1 MGIALVL
8 TTMLM
13 LSPFQVAA
21 QATSVDIINLLGDP
35 ITAHCTSGSVDRGIV
50 TIQPDSDDT
59 WAFDGSL
66 LSTGWTCQFQWTD
79 SSSCTPTCTV
89 HNQVVRVWQGV
100 LNSRRLGLGL
110 GSSAFQLTP
119 CVECVWQIKYDGFYC
134 ANQNDLV
141 YSFIIGWN
149 WLMNQR
155 CLSSSR
161 PLCLRNLTLHYT
173 TSCSRSSS
181 SLSVWNVTHCTPST
195 CSSRRSVWNV
205 TFYTTS
211 SSMVFV
217 WDSAAWMLLESTHCR
232 SFAMAICYC
241 KDLNLLTKPFLP
253 KFLLL
258 LHRSVILTV
267 WFWNVNY
274 YRKLFVF
281 FFFSCVR
288 APGSFVFAILHN
300 SFKPICL
307 QS

>member
-1 MGIALVL
+1 MGANNFFIARNDRKNASLIMGIAMVL
-8 TTMLM
+8 TTMLL

-21 QATSVDIINLLGDP
+21 QAASVDIINLLGDP

-149 WLMNQR
+149 
-155 CLSSSR
+155 
-161 PLCLRNLTLHYT
+161 
-173 TSCSRSSS
+173 
-181 SLSVWNVTHCTPST
+181 
-195 CSSRRSVWNV
+195 
-205 TFYTTS
+205 
-211 SSMVFV
+211 
-217 WDSAAWMLLESTHCR
+217 
-232 SFAMAICYC
+232 
-241 KDLNLLTKPFLP
+241 
-253 KFLLL
+253 
-258 LHRSVILTV
+258 
-267 WFWNVNY
+267 
-274 YRKLFVF
+274 
-281 FFFSCVR
+281 
-288 APGSFVFAILHN
+288 
-300 SFKPICL
+300 
-307 QS
+307 